1 MTNPIGIG
9 PSVMINRI
17 AHSEG
22 ASLATQLAKVAQ
34 LRAQLASAQADKAES
49 GNASEAAL
57 AHPANGAEI
66 DLLI

>member
-9 PSVMINRI
+9 PAVMINRI
-17 AHSEG
+17 AHNEG
-22 ASLATQLAKVAQ
+22 ASLTTQLAKVAQ
-34 LRAQLASAQADKAES
+34 LRLQLASAQAGKEES
-49 GNASEAAL
+49 DQASEAAL